1 MHMCIDSDSVYRILQ
16 FLKPIPM
23 KPFSSILKAGFH
35 SVCERETGSG
45 GGECSDAQ
53 VEVGEELLLVIA
65 RLWVQ
70 QRGRY
75 RECLCLF

>member
-1 MHMCIDSDSVYRILQ
+1 MHMRIDSDSVYRILQ
-16 FLKPIPM
+16 FLKPVPM
-23 KPFSSILKAGFH
+23 KPFSSVLNAGFH

-53 VEVGEELLLVIA
+53 VEVGDELVTA

>member
-1 MHMCIDSDSVYRILQ
+1 MHMRIDSDSVYRILQ
-16 FLKPIPM
+16 FLKPVPM
-23 KPFSSILKAGFH
+23 KPFSSVLKAGFH
-35 SVCERETGSG
+35 SVCERETGSV

-53 VEVGEELLLVIA
+53 VEVGDELVTA